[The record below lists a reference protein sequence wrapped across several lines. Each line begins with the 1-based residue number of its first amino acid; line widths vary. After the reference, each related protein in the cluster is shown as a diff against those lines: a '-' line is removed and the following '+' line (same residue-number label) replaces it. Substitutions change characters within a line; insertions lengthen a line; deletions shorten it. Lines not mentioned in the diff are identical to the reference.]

1 MLEVEPTGL
10 HQASQGSDI
19 VPMGSTLSW
28 MMGRKNQVYSCLYLK
43 KCRESYEI
51 I

>member
-28 MMGRKNQVYSCLYLK
+28 MMGRKKIRS
-43 KCRESYEI
+43 I
-51 I
+51 IVCT